1 MPLAE
6 PPVLETPRLRIRAFR
21 DTDLE
26 DMAVIHGD
34 DETTFHLPTATW
46 RTEDDRQ
53 AWLKRVRMHVLG
65 GAGCQLVLEDRES
78 GRVVGAC
85 VVFRH
90 DEGSARAEVG
100 YVLGR
105 SHWGR
110 GLMAEALRTVVG
122 HAFGPWA
129 LRRLEAEVNPENARS
144 VKVLLSLGFTP
155 EGLLRQRWT
164 AKGRTYDTRIFG
176 LLRHEW
182 PGSSGSAGT
191 GGPSSS
197 NP

>member
-1 MPLAE
+1 MPLAD
-6 PPVLETPRLRIRAFR
+6 PPVLETTRLRIRVFR

-46 RTEDDRQ
+46 RTDEDRQ
-53 AWLKRVRMHVLG
+53 AWLKRVRTHLVG
-65 GAGCQLVLEDRES
+65 GAGCQWVLEDRAS

-85 VVFRH
+85 VVFRY

-105 SHWGR
+105 AHWGR
-110 GLMAEALRTVVG
+110 GLMSEALRAVLG
-122 HAFGPWA
+122 HAFGPWG
-129 LRRLEAEVNPENARS
+129 LRRIEAEVNPENVRS
-144 VKVLLSLGFTP
+144 EKVLLGLGFVP
-155 EGLLRQRWT
+155 EGRLRQRWT

-182 PGSSGSAGT
+182 PGSSGDLPVAGV
-191 GGPSSS
+191 PA
-197 NP
+197 PRP